1 MAKFAVPGTVGS
13 YELDDDPARI
23 DPAAAAAFLTTA
35 AYWARWRTEPDIRR
49 QIAAAWRVIGAYD
62 PAGAMVGFARA
73 ISDGGS
79 AYLADVYVLPAHR
92 GRGLGKAIVAM
103 MIEDGPGA
111 GFRWMLHTS
120 DAYGLYRQFG
130 FAPPPDNY
138 LERPP
143 PGGVPGGGQPPRD
156 RGASGGRPPGSTQPL
171 EGDHVRL
178 EPLALRHV
186 PGLLQA
192 AAQDPSLYR
201 WVLVP
206 QDEAAMRR
214 HVEDALAARAKGM
227 AVPFAVVRLAD
238 ETVIGST
245 RFHQL
250 DYWARRERY
259 DQGGRPPQTP
269 PQADTPDTCEIG
281 YTWLAREALRTG
293 ANTEMKRL
301 MLTHAFEVWR
311 VRSVCLHTD
320 VRNQRSRN
328 AIQRIGG
335 KFEGVLRAHRL
346 AVDQSPRDSARF
358 SITAAEWP
366 AIRQHLA
373 DLAGRYAAGAVRRQ
387 AAGQHPR

>member
-1 MAKFAVPGTVGS
+1 MTRHATGS
-13 YELDDDPARI
+13 YEIDDDPARV
-23 DPAAAAAFLTTA
+23 DPAAAAAFLTTE
-35 AYWARWRTEPDIRR
+35 AYWGRWRAEPDIRR
-49 QIAAAWRVIGAYD
+49 QIAAAWRLAGAYD

-92 GRGLGKAIVAM
+92 GRGLGQAIVAM
-103 MIEDGPGA
+103 MVEEGPGA
-111 GFRWMLHTS
+111 GYRWMLHTS

-138 LERPP
+138 MERPA
-143 PGGVPGGGQPPRD
+143 
-156 RGASGGRPPGSTQPL
+156 GAVTVASAGRPAVAGTGVAGTGPVADTGPL
-171 EGDHVRL
+171 EGGHVRL
-178 EPLALRHV
+178 EPLGLRHV
-186 PGLLQA
+186 PGLLAA

-206 QDEAAMRR
+206 QDEPAMRR
-214 HVEDALAARAKGM
+214 HVEDALAARAKGI
-227 AVPFAVVRLAD
+227 AVPFAVVRRDD

-259 DQGGRPPQTP
+259 DQGGRPQTP
-269 PQADTPDTCEIG
+269 PPQHVPDTCEIG

-301 MLTHAFEVWR
+301 MLTCAFEVWR

-335 KFEGVLRAHRL
+335 TFEGVLRAHRL

-366 AIRQHLA
+366 AVRQHLE
-373 DLAGRYAAGAVRRQ
+373 DLAARYAAGAARRQ

>member
-1 MAKFAVPGTVGS
+1 VVRRAVGN

-23 DPAAAAAFLTTA
+23 DPAAAAAFLTTE
-35 AYWARWRTEPDIRR
+35 AYWGRWRTEQDIRR
-49 QIAAAWRVIGAYD
+49 QIATAWRVIGAYD
-62 PAGAMVGFARA
+62 PAGAMVGLARA
-73 ISDGGS
+73 ISDGAS
-79 AYLADVYVLPAHR
+79 AYLADVYVLSAHR
-92 GRGLGKAIVAM
+92 GRGLGKAVVAM
-103 MIEDGPGA
+103 MVEEGPGA

-130 FAPPPDNY
+130 FGPPPDNY
-138 LERPP
+138 MERPA
-143 PGGVPGGGQPPRD
+143 GAVTVAGV
-156 RGASGGRPPGSTQPL
+156 GRHAVAGTGPL
-171 EGDHVRL
+171 EGRHVRL
-178 EPLALRHV
+178 EPLGPHHV

-192 AAQDPSLYR
+192 AAQDPSLYQ

-206 QDEAAMRR
+206 QDEPAMRR
-214 HVEDALAARAKGM
+214 HVEDALAARAKGI

-250 DYWARRERY
+250 DYWARPGE
-259 DQGGRPPQTP
+259 
-269 PQADTPDTCEIG
+269 ANVPDTCEIG

-293 ANTEMKRL
+293 ANTEMKQL

-320 VRNQRSRN
+320 VRNQRSQN
-328 AIQRIGG
+328 AIRRIGG
-335 KFEGVLRAHRL
+335 TFEGVLRSHRL

-366 AIRQHLA
+366 AVRRHLA
-373 DLAGRYAAGAVRRQ
+373 GLTARHATGAARRQ
-387 AAGQHPR
+387 VAGQHL

>member
-1 MAKFAVPGTVGS
+1 MSKLSVPGAVGS

-23 DPAAAAAFLTTA
+23 DPAAAAAFLTTG

-62 PAGAMVGFARA
+62 PDGAMVGFARA
-73 ISDGGS
+73 FSDGGS
-79 AYLADVYVLPAHR
+79 AYLGDVYVLPAHR

-103 MIEDGPGA
+103 MIEQGPGA
-111 GFRWMLHTS
+111 EFRWMLHTA
-120 DAYGLYRQFG
+120 DAYGLYRQFS

-138 LERPP
+138 MERPAP
-143 PGGVPGGGQPPRD
+143 RGPGARGVRGDGQSPRD

-171 EGDHVRL
+171 EGDYVRL

-192 AAQDPSLYR
+192 AAQDPSLYQ

-206 QDEAAMRR
+206 QDEPAMRR

-250 DYWARRERY
+250 DYWARREPRE
-259 DQGGRPPQTP
+259 
-269 PQADTPDTCEIG
+269 TPDTCEIG
-281 YTWLAREALRTG
+281 YTWLAREALRTE

-366 AIRQHLA
+366 AVRQHLA
-373 DLAGRYAAGAVRRQ
+373 DLAARYAAGAPRRQ